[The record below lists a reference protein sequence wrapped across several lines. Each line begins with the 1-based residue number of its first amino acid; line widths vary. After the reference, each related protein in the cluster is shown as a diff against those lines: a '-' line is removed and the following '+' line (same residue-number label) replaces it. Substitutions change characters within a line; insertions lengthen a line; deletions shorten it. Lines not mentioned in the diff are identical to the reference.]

1 MAETL
6 SDYENEQIQRILQ
19 KDINDKKIYEREKE
33 MISQNLE
40 YEKAL
45 AQDLLK
51 EKTRPTKDSHCKSAS
66 NVDFEEPSIDEVRRV
81 RLLRFDKRK
90 INKDKEQS

>member
-51 EKTRPTKDSHCKSAS
+51 EKTHPTKDSHCKSAS
-66 NVDFEEPSIDEVRRV
+66 NVDFEEPNIDFEEPSIDEVRRV

-90 INKDKEQS
+90 